1 LYFDVILTTNFDP
14 LLVATRLRRR
24 DYLLLVNGIIRPDRI
39 KPLLMDWESR
49 VKIVKLHGDLFHRET
64 PGRRPRWKGFRRR
77 LRRA

>member
-1 LYFDVILTTNFDP
+1 LDNFDP
-14 LLVATRLRRR
+14 LLEDALAATRLRRG

-49 VKIVKLHGDLFHRET
+49 VKIVKLHRDLFHHET